1 MAVSKDIAHHF
12 SLETMVLNNS
22 SFYETAFTVSV
33 DAKDATTGIS
43 AHERDITIGLLA
55 NPLSNATDFVKPE
68 HIFPLIAKEGGVLT
82 RIGHTEGSVDLYRL
96 AGLTFLV
103 Q

>member
-1 MAVSKDIAHHF
+1 M
-12 SLETMVLNNS
+12 
-22 SFYETAFTVSV
+22 
-33 DAKDATTGIS
+33 
-43 AHERDITIGLLA
+43 TIGLLA
-55 NPLSNATDFVKPE
+55 NPLSNATDFIKPE